1 MISTWNICTKKLDG
15 CINSEGDFSSEMEG
29 QGSAHLMLWEI
40 DVLEIPGSSGTV
52 LLVHGKQRPRAGGRE
67 PGVGGPQS

>member
-1 MISTWNICTKKLDG
+1 
-15 CINSEGDFSSEMEG
+15 MEG